1 MNKPTLKL
9 EEPRVSMAT
18 KSVQH
23 TVSRPETAETGIQ
36 TKEAN
41 LKDYDREDLL
51 ELLKELVI
59 TPRQH
64 LDHVMELLEKD
75 LDEPE
80 ISYNKML
87 RHVHSLSV
95 AEVS

>member
-1 MNKPTLKL
+1 MEK
-9 EEPRVSMAT
+9 VSINTAT
-18 KSVQH
+18 KSIEH
-23 TVSRPETAETGIQ
+23 AVSHPETADTGMQ
-36 TKEAN
+36 TKDGEMQ
-41 LKDYDREDLL
+41 DRDRGDLL
-51 ELLKELVI
+51 ELLRELVV

-64 LDHVMELLEKD
+64 LDHVMDQLEKD

-87 RHVHSLSV
+87 RHVHKLSA